1 MVNGL
6 VAHIYTPM
14 NASKSN
20 FGYSLACRLPK
31 IRPPTVQSGSS
42 ASNSHP
48 ATLKHLRKV
57 AGLKKKLSKADE
69 QWKSRRERRLRYTK
83 IHKTALKISSSRS
96 YGAMKSK
103 NLWPSSLSFL
113 YEGGQ
118 ERGTAVS
125 VYSQL

>member
-1 MVNGL
+1 MRDASTWPL
-6 VAHIYTPM
+6 AHL
-14 NASKSN
+14 ASSEVVSVEGK
-20 FGYSLACRLPK
+20 
-31 IRPPTVQSGSS
+31 QEE
-42 ASNSHP
+42 
-48 ATLKHLRKV
+48 
-57 AGLKKKLSKADE
+57 KA
-69 QWKSRRERRLRYTK
+69 QVCQTGV
-83 IHKTALKISSSRS
+83 KISSSRS